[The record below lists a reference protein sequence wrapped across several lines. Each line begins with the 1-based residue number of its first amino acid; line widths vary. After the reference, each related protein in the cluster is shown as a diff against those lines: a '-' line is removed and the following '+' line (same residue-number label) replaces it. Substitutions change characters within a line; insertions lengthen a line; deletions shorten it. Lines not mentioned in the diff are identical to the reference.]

1 MNDKDNEW
9 LSSILVAIDGIN
21 IVVHALGLY
30 LLLCIYK
37 GRHKTPQHL
46 FLINLSISTIIKNT
60 FYAYQDVSEIASLE
74 ISMSKTS
81 QDVQT
86 YVHYTFEA
94 ASYDYY
100 ILSLIYLTCDRLMI
114 TLFHV
119 RYLTLWNL
127 RKTKILLLCTA
138 CLSLLVWLTSI
149 NILGKSDNWNIK
161 VVEKNSDK
169 IINIYLPTA
178 SNSFFVIFATF
189 SYIAMFSRFRA
200 SCRDS
205 LSVRIS
211 SITIFRR
218 SKFFVAV
225 LLVTSFLILL
235 VLPNLLRTICTMSSC
250 RLVPENGGF
259 NFYFS
264 ISVSISDSVDGLIYV
279 MFYAPVRNVFRR
291 KLNAVLRFC
300 NQKISAASGDVN
312 KENSRTTT
320 NVNSIT
326 ELWFITN
333 FAETIH

>member
-1 MNDKDNEW
+1 MNDKDSEL
-9 LSSILVAIDGIN
+9 LSSILVTIDGIN

-46 FLINLSISTIIKNT
+46 FLINLSISTIIKNI
-60 FYAYQDVSEIASLE
+60 FYAYQDVSEIVE
-74 ISMSKTS
+74 IEKTMNKTFE
-81 QDVQT
+81 DVMI
-86 YVHYTFEA
+86 YAHYTFGA
-94 ASYDYY
+94 ACYDYY
-100 ILSLIYLTCDRLMI
+100 IFSLIFLTCDRLMI

-119 RYLTLWNL
+119 RYSNKWNL
-127 RKTKILLLCTA
+127 RKTKILLSCTA
-138 CLSLLVWLTSI
+138 IVCSVARLTTM
-149 NILGKSDNWNIK
+149 NILGILHNWNLHIIAK
-161 VVEKNSDK
+161 IAEKITD
-169 IINIYLPTA
+169 IYLPTIF
-178 SNSFFVIFATF
+178 SLFFIIFASA
-189 SYIAMFSRFRA
+189 SYIAMFARFRA
-200 SCRDS
+200 SCRES
-205 LSVRIS
+205 ISAHIS

-235 VLPNLLRTICTMSSC
+235 VLPNLLRTICTMSNC
-250 RLVPENGGF
+250 GLVPENGGF

-300 NQKISAASGDVN
+300 NQKISAANGDVN